1 MKREK
6 EELQTQIIQLKRKQG
21 EDKKTM
27 NGKEKKRKDGNVRLK
42 HKRDALQKSNQEQLT
57 KIVTLKK
64 PIAKMRTAKTEAV
77 KELEEQ
83 DEILKAENEKLM
95 KFKTNQPEPEELSQS
110 RKEKTKIEDLGER
123 VRNESESDCK
133 RLQEKLDKYIN
144 CKRRK

>member
-1 MKREK
+1 MEK
-6 EELQTQIIQLKRKQG
+6 K
-21 EDKKTM
+21 
-27 NGKEKKRKDGNVRLK
+27 KKRKDGNVRLK

-83 DEILKAENEKLM
+83 DEIPKAENKKLM
-95 KFKTNQPEPEELSQS
+95 KFKTSQPEPEELSQS
-110 RKEKTKIEDLGER
+110 NKQETKIEDLGER
-123 VRNESESDCK
+123 VRNKSESDCK
-133 RLQEKLDKYIN
+133 RLQEKLYKYIN

>member
-6 EELQTQIIQLKRKQG
+6 EELETQIIQLKRKQG

-27 NGKEKKRKDGNVRLK
+27 NGKEKKRKDGNVPLK
-42 HKRDALQKSNQEQLT
+42 HKKDALQKSNQEQLT
-57 KIVTLKK
+57 KKVTSKK
-64 PIAKMRTAKTEAV
+64 LAKMRTAKTEAV

-83 DEILKAENEKLM
+83 DEILKAENEKSM

-110 RKEKTKIEDLGER
+110 RKEETQIEDLGER
-123 VRNESESDCK
+123 VRNKSESDCK